1 MARKKILIVDDEP
14 DIILMVSNR
23 LKAKGY
29 DVVSALDGQAG
40 LELAKSAKPDLII
53 LDLMLPKMDGYKVCS
68 FIKKDSRYSK
78 IPIIMFSAKAQQ
90 DDIKIGQD
98 AGADAYIVK
107 PFDAPILLGK
117 IAELLGGE
125 PAGTENTGV
134 QE

>member
-1 MARKKILIVDDEP
+1 MAKKKILVVDDEP
-14 DIILMVSNR
+14 DIVLMVSNR

-29 DVVSALDGQAG
+29 DVVSALNGQAG

-107 PFDAPILLGK
+107 PFDALILLGK

-125 PAGTENTGV
+125 PAGTENTGA